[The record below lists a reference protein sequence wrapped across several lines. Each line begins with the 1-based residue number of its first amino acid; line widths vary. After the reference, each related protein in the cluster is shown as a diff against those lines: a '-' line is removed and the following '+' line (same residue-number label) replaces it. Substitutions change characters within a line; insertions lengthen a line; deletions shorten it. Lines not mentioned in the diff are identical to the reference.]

1 MIVPNHRFPIDQ
13 FQGLSGSLGPSQSR
27 GAVAAGGEAAAS
39 SPSFTTVIDE
49 TELMDDSA
57 FSTSSGWRWT
67 VSTSAAVDA
76 IELIVCH
83 RRDRIF
89 F

>member
-39 SPSFTTVIDE
+39 SPSFTTAIDE
-49 TELMDDSA
+49 TELMDD
-57 FSTSSGWRWT
+57 
-67 VSTSAAVDA
+67 
-76 IELIVCH
+76 
-83 RRDRIF
+83 
-89 F
+89 